1 MNISRKRCRCRTSPA
16 PLAAQDITSTDEA
29 WFIGQHL
36 EQYHH
41 ASRSPFDYYLR
52 GVALDPLDY
61 RCNLA
66 LAMLEYNRADFPQA
80 VAYATQALKRAHA
93 LNKNPQ
99 CGQASLIR
107 ASAYERQG
115 QYQQAEE
122 DFWRAVWSGNSK
134 AGGYYGL
141 ARLAARNGNFDAGLD
156 FCQQSLRACPTNQE
170 CFACITCYWC

>member
-1 MNISRKRCRCRTSPA
+1 MNGYRLAIREIGKCNALLDDAVALTPATAIQGVLHGINPERLTIELSDADGNIVLSYHEHQSQALPLPDVAKA

-93 LNKNPQ
+93 LNK
-99 CGQASLIR
+99 IR
-107 ASAYERQG
+107 SADR
-115 QYQQAEE
+115 
-122 DFWRAVWSGNSK
+122 RV
-134 AGGYYGL
+134 
-141 ARLAARNGNFDAGLD
+141 
-156 FCQQSLRACPTNQE
+156 
-170 CFACITCYWC
+170 

>member
-1 MNISRKRCRCRTSPA
+1 MYRRQYCTSYQEHQPQEVA
-16 PLAAQDITSTDEA
+16 VAGHRQSATGSTNITSTHEA

-80 VAYATQALKRAHA
+80 VAYASQALNAHM
-93 LNKNPQ
+93 
-99 CGQASLIR
+99 R
-107 ASAYERQG
+107 
-115 QYQQAEE
+115 
-122 DFWRAVWSGNSK
+122 
-134 AGGYYGL
+134 
-141 ARLAARNGNFDAGLD
+141 
-156 FCQQSLRACPTNQE
+156 
-170 CFACITCYWC
+170 